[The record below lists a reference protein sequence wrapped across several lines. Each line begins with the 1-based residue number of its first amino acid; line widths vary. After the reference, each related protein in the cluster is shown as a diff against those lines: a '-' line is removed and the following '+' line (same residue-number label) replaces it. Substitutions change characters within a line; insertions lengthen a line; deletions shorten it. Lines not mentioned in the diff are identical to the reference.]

1 MFVCNS
7 CSCPLLFNT
16 QPTLCVLPMYS
27 TCVFSLLTILK
38 NARRRGTLLHNR
50 IRITFYFMLLMF
62 FMFRFF
68 FLELLSFFSNCNFF
82 FHFLKM
88 NQKLLRDLR
97 FWSLCREESHLNLK
111 FILANKKWKLPH
123 TDTINNRAQTR
134 STMTAPMTASWP
146 RLCVVALMMR
156 KFRIRIFTKCFLELL
171 FFTYIIHTSTI
182 FSRFLNYIFRRCDD
196 HFYWEG

>member
-111 FILANKKWKLPH
+111 FLFWRTKNESFR
-123 TDTINNRAQTR
+123 TQTR
-134 STMTAPMTASWP
+134 STIGRRRGPQWP
-146 RLCVVALMMR
+146 HPWPPADRACVR
-156 KFRIRIFTKCFLELL
+156 
-171 FFTYIIHTSTI
+171 
-182 FSRFLNYIFRRCDD
+182 
-196 HFYWEG
+196 